1 MNTTSQGALHFGAG
15 IDLTR
20 WRRDMDTMRR
30 DILGLSRDTQNQTR
44 SMDSAFKSLSVGI
57 ASYFS
62 ISALR
67 SFVTEL
73 VNVRGEF
80 QKTEIAFSTMLKS
93 EAKATELM
101 GQMVDLAAKT
111 PFSLQEVSS
120 GAKQL
125 LAFQIPANEVVDTLT
140 RMGNIA
146 AGLGVPLSRINLVYG
161 QVKAKG
167 KLMGDDLRQF
177 TEAGIPMVAEL
188 ATKFKKSTA
197 EISAMVSAG
206 KIGFKDVQDVLFG
219 LTNQGGMFFN
229 LMEKQSK
236 SLSGQVSN
244 LGDTWDQML
253 NKIGESQEGFLSDG
267 IQGLTYL
274 VEHYQDV
281 GKAIATLVEIYGAY
295 RAALIFT
302 SALQTRMAAPAI
314 IQGFG
319 NLIKIIRGVT
329 VAQTALN
336 TASLANPYVLL
347 ATLIAGLVAVTY
359 NYRQELGEL
368 LGIIEEQTAA
378 QKVQEKVNA
387 QYNETFGKGVVST
400 KSAIESLI
408 YTIRSEYSTLQQREQ
423 AYNKLIALD
432 SSFVGTLDNQFR
444 ATNRLGFAF
453 ENLVKNLQKYA
464 MAQAEVAVRADA
476 FKNFA
481 ETEMNLGI
489 NRVKMEDA
497 EAQIKKLADQFN
509 SGKITMEQYSD
520 ATKKIGWGKLKQEN
534 IELTKTYKEQ
544 RSEKQLIS
552 KLDERQIKDLQKGN
566 NILKA
571 QLAGGKVQGKTL
583 TEAGK
588 TALKKQL
595 ENNENILNLRFG
607 IQPELKLEPQAVKGW
622 AQQIQDQIDAL
633 EAEKPSASKA
643 RYFQIE
649 EEVKRLN
656 EMLNP
661 KKVKVD
667 NKQIAE
673 FLPLGS
679 IIELE
684 RRAQLINDAI
694 KYAVDGQVKLR
705 KLDKY
710 GNDKDKK
717 GNQYLTGEVI
727 SKDEAENRVK
737 EINAMIKKMQKKSF
751 DEELSEMERQWKI
764 RYQLTKHYGEET
776 AKAMF
781 PDLKGDSYYS
791 EMNNL
796 FKNLDGKYKSGI
808 TLTDEELA
816 NWSKLKGILSSL
828 NGTKDPFSQFTEDL
842 DKDLG
847 KFKTAGEKVDFLTE
861 KLYKLT
867 DQEISSG
874 YKSEI
879 FQQLNALKLEEQK
892 QYQQLLDDHQN
903 FNDRKIN
910 IERDTAI
917 AIKKIREDQS
927 LPEEKKKGLED
938 SIDKRSKEEISQL
951 AVDELTKSQAWM
963 ALYGN
968 IDELSAYQMDVLLK
982 ELEAKK
988 GNLAKVLTPVDFSIL
1003 LKNFRDV
1010 KVKIADENPFLGLF
1024 NSLTEL
1030 FSSFG
1035 TQSEEAGQQAF
1046 DGFEKASEGIKG
1058 TLKAAKGIITSLAPA
1073 REYMSDAA
1081 NDAIDTIDQVA
1092 TMGIVMLQS
1101 IQGTVK
1107 AVKAA
1112 LDKASWSNWITA
1124 IISIIYTVIKAIVSL
1139 FSWIAG
1145 NKTKKINREIKS
1157 WQAAIDG
1164 LKNSYEDLQRVI
1176 EKTAGE
1182 GQLKMQRSLI
1192 ENLKEQQRIL
1202 EEIRKAE
1209 QKKKKSDQD
1218 KISSYTNEIH
1228 QINVQIEQLVDD
1240 FKLSILTVDFKD
1252 FAQSLSDALVE
1263 AFGKGEDAALS
1274 FEKVADEVMKNA
1286 VVNALKIKFLQ
1297 PVAEEF
1303 VDKLY
1308 TSMGF
1313 GGNGGNQAQKDT
1325 LATYKA
1331 AIAEIDNKLKTAN
1344 SLVAVD
1350 LNGLKKYYQELINKL
1365 QAEIAAGAMSGTF
1378 DGLTPE
1384 EIELLTSDYKNDP
1397 RIKAFLEGIKN
1408 IEGLFNTTT
1417 EAAQG
1422 LKGDI
1427 KGITEKTA
1435 GALEAQ
1441 FNAMRINV
1449 VAMFQLAKQNH
1460 TVQNTHT
1467 VLLSQIEINTRNL
1480 IGMRKD
1486 LAELNSKVKKNSG
1499 LAGIP

>member
-1 MNTTSQGALHFGAG
+1 SQGALHFEAG
-15 IDLTR
+15 IDLTE
-20 WRRDMDTMRR
+20 WRRNINAMRR
-30 DILGLSRDTQNQTR
+30 DIVGLSQDTQNQTR
-44 SMDSAFKSLSVGI
+44 TMDSAFKSLSVGI

-62 ISALR
+62 ISALK

-93 EAKATELM
+93 EAKAAELM

-244 LGDTWDQML
+244 LGDTFDQML

-281 GKAIATLVEIYGAY
+281 GKAIMTLVEIYGAY
-295 RAALIFT
+295 KAALILT

-314 IQGFG
+314 IQGLG

-336 TASLANPYVLL
+336 AASLANPYVFL

-368 LGIIEEQTAA
+368 LGIIEEQTTA
-378 QKVQEKVNA
+378 QKIQEKVNA
-387 QYNETFGKGVVST
+387 QYNDSFGKGVVST
-400 KSAIESLI
+400 KAAIESLI
-408 YTIRSEYSTLQQREQ
+408 YTIRSEYSSLDQRKQ
-423 AYNKLIALD
+423 AYEKLIALD
-432 SSFVGTLDNQFR
+432 SSFTGTLDNQFR

-453 ENLVKNLQKYA
+453 ENLIKNLQKYA
-464 MAQAEVAVRADA
+464 MAQAEVSVRADA
-476 FKNFA
+476 FKSFA

-489 NRVKMEDA
+489 NKVKMEDA

-509 SGKITMEQYSD
+509 AGKITMKQYSD
-520 ATKKIGWGKLKQEN
+520 ATRKIDWGKLKQEN
-534 IELTKTYKEQ
+534 IDLTKTYKEQ
-544 RSEKQLIS
+544 KNEKQLIS
-552 KLDERQIKDLQKGN
+552 KLDERQIKNLQKG
-566 NILKA
+566 ILINKA
-571 QLAGGKVQGKTL
+571 QLNGGKIQGKLL

-588 TALKKQL
+588 AALKKQI
-595 ENNENILNLRFG
+595 ENDQNILNLRFG
-607 IQPELKLEPQAVKGW
+607 IEPELKIEPQAVKGW

-717 GNQYLTGEVI
+717 GNPYLTGEII
-727 SKDEAENRVK
+727 STNEAENRVK
-737 EINAMIKKMQKKSF
+737 EINAMIKKMQTKSF
-751 DEELSEMERQWKI
+751 DEELAEMERQWKI
-764 RYQLTKHYGEET
+764 RYQLTEHYGEET

-791 EMNNL
+791 EINNL

-808 TLTDEELA
+808 TLTDEELT
-816 NWSKLKGILSSL
+816 NWSKLKGILTSL
-828 NGTKDPFSQFTEDL
+828 NGTKDPFSQFTEDI
-842 DKDLG
+842 DKDIS
-847 KFKTAGEKVDFLTE
+847 KFRTAGEKVDFLTE

-867 DQEISSG
+867 DQEIKSG

-879 FQQLNALKLEEQK
+879 FQQINALKLEEQK
-892 QYQQLLDDHQN
+892 QYQQLLEDHQN

-910 IERDTAI
+910 IERDTAN

-927 LPEEKKKGLED
+927 IPEEKKKGFVD
-938 SIDKRSKEEISQL
+938 SIDTKSKEEISQL
-951 AVDELTKSQAWM
+951 AVDELTKSKAWM

-968 IDELSAYQMDVLLK
+968 IDELTAYQMDALLK
-982 ELEAKK
+982 ELESKQ
-988 GNLAKVLTPVDFSIL
+988 GNLAKVLTNVDFKIL

-1010 KVKIADENPFLGLF
+1010 KNKIIDENPFLGLF
-1024 NSLTEL
+1024 NSLQEM
-1030 FSSFG
+1030 FSAFENQSKDAGEQALSAFQMASAGITG
-1035 TQSEEAGQQAF
+1035 TM
-1046 DGFEKASEGIKG
+1046 
-1058 TLKAAKGIITSLAPA
+1058 KAAKGIISTLEPA

-1081 NDAIDTIDQVA
+1081 NDALDTIDKIATFGIA
-1092 TMGIVMLQS
+1092 TMQS
-1101 IQGTVK
+1101 INTVSE
-1107 AVKAA
+1107 AVKKA
-1112 LDKASWSNWITA
+1112 LKKGSWSNWIAALIA
-1124 IISIIYTVIKAIVSL
+1124 IIYAVIKAVVSL

-1157 WQAAIDG
+1157 WQAAVDG

-1176 EKTAGE
+1176 E
-1182 GQLKMQRSLI
+1182 
-1192 ENLKEQQRIL
+1192 
-1202 EEIRKAE
+1202 
-1209 QKKKKSDQD
+1209 
-1218 KISSYTNEIH
+1218 
-1228 QINVQIEQLVDD
+1228 
-1240 FKLSILTVDFKD
+1240 
-1252 FAQSLSDALVE
+1252 
-1263 AFGKGEDAALS
+1263 
-1274 FEKVADEVMKNA
+1274 
-1286 VVNALKIKFLQ
+1286 
-1297 PVAEEF
+1297 
-1303 VDKLY
+1303 
-1308 TSMGF
+1308 
-1313 GGNGGNQAQKDT
+1313 
-1325 LATYKA
+1325 
-1331 AIAEIDNKLKTAN
+1331 
-1344 SLVAVD
+1344 
-1350 LNGLKKYYQELINKL
+1350 
-1365 QAEIAAGAMSGTF
+1365 
-1378 DGLTPE
+1378 
-1384 EIELLTSDYKNDP
+1384 
-1397 RIKAFLEGIKN
+1397 
-1408 IEGLFNTTT
+1408 
-1417 EAAQG
+1417 
-1422 LKGDI
+1422 
-1427 KGITEKTA
+1427 
-1435 GALEAQ
+1435 
-1441 FNAMRINV
+1441 
-1449 VAMFQLAKQNH
+1449 
-1460 TVQNTHT
+1460 
-1467 VLLSQIEINTRNL
+1467 
-1480 IGMRKD
+1480 
-1486 LAELNSKVKKNSG
+1486 
-1499 LAGIP
+1499 